1 MKIFLSYRRED
12 TSGHAGRLYDLLVRR
27 YGAEQIFMDIDA
39 IPVGSAFGEEI
50 HRAVAS
56 CDVFIAL
63 IGPRWA
69 QVTGPDGG
77 RRLDDA
83 DDYLRQEVESALAS
97 DVRVV
102 PVCVQGA
109 DLPSA
114 DVLPP
119 SLAPLVERQG
129 TKLGD
134 ASWHDDVE
142 RLVRRLEGRPP
153 PRRTRTLLVAA
164 AVGVLALVGVA
175 VALALQDNDEPSL
188 SEPEQRLVSSI
199 TGAAPA
205 PDACG
210 PRSSTAP
217 EADASVNCDPAAHV
231 VTEYHQFPTPEAA
244 QRWFDQA
251 ELSADGAGDCAPER
265 FGEPVRAP
273 TAGQFCDDQAGEP
286 HLFYLDEAARIGVE
300 GHVNDIQGREA
311 INLLLTIRE
320 SAWFRF
326 E

>member
-1 MKIFLSYRRED
+1 MQTT
-12 TSGHAGRLYDLLVRR
+12 TSGRR
-27 YGAEQIFMDIDA
+27 SRAPWRA
-39 IPVGSAFGEEI
+39 TSA
-50 HRAVAS
+50 S
-56 CDVFIAL
+56 
-63 IGPRWA
+63 
-69 QVTGPDGG
+69 
-77 RRLDDA
+77 
-83 DDYLRQEVESALAS
+83 
-97 DVRVV
+97 V

-114 DVLPP
+114 DLLPP

-153 PRRTRTLLVAA
+153 RRRTRTLLVAA

-175 VALALQDNDEPSL
+175 IALALQDNDEPSL

-217 EADASVNCDPAAHV
+217 EADASVNCGPAAHV

-251 ELSADGAGDCAPER
+251 ELSADGAGDCAPNASASRCER
-265 FGEPVRAP
+265 RPPAS
-273 TAGQFCDDQAGEP
+273 
-286 HLFYLDEAARIGVE
+286 
-300 GHVNDIQGREA
+300 
-311 INLLLTIRE
+311 
-320 SAWFRF
+320 SAMTRP
-326 E
+326 ENRTSSTSTRPRGSVSRRT